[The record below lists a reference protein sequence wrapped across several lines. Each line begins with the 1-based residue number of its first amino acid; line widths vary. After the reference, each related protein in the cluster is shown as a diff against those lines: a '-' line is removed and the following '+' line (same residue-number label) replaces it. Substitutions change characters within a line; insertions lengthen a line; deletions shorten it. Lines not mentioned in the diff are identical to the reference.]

1 MKRRFLGKRNN
12 SERYAVLGFLSASHL
27 RGVHASF
34 SYWLIFTEELMRS
47 ATSAC
52 GTKQTFALKF
62 GFWPQLATC

>member
-27 RGVHASF
+27 GASTLPF
-34 SYWLIFTEELMRS
+34 LTGLFFTEESMRS